1 MTADRISKA
10 NRRLI
15 ALLAVVTVGMFG
27 FGFALVP
34 LYNVFCAITGLN
46 GKTARIDADA
56 VMAAVVDTDR
66 LITVEF
72 VTTVDAALPWEFR
85 SIVKKMQVHPG
96 ELSEARF
103 YARNLADRAIVG
115 QAIPSVSPGQ
125 AGKYFSKTECFCFTQ
140 QTLQAGEEQEMPVR
154 FIVDPALPE
163 HVRTITLSYTFFNM
177 QGAVNTGDPA
187 AGAAVYASAAAR

>member
-15 ALLAVVTVGMFG
+15 ALLAAVTVGMFG

-46 GKTARIDADA
+46 GKTGRIDADA
-56 VMAAVVDTDR
+56 AMTAVVDTDR
-66 LITVEF
+66 RITVEF
-72 VTTVDAALPWEFR
+72 VTTVDGALPWEFH

-103 YARNLADRAIVG
+103 YARNLAARAIVG

-154 FIVDPALPE
+154 FVVDPALPE
-163 HVRTITLSYTFFNM
+163 HVRTITLSYTFFNV

-187 AGAAVYASAAAR
+187 AGAAVYASTAAR